1 MELKKPLIFIKSLP
15 DKLNRFYNQKSGSSI
30 LIKNKSKNKRILTQL
45 LILTNLL
52 KNLFDH

>member
-1 MELKKPLIFIKSLP
+1 MELKKPLIFLKSLP
-15 DKLNRFYNQKSGSSI
+15 SKLNRFYNQRSGSSI
-30 LIKNKSKNKRILTQL
+30 LIKNKSKIKRILIQL